1 MITKDMSIIDAVE
14 KYPEITDVFMKYGM
28 HCFG

>member
-1 MITKDMSIIDAVE
+1 MITKDMSITDAVE
-14 KYPEITDVFMKYGM
+14 KYPDTAEVFHRFGM